1 MFRAISYRIA
11 LQFTAFVFILLLVNG
26 ALFLAADVESA
37 KRQTDI
43 RMDQTAKTIIE
54 RIRSSPAGFN
64 IEIAPQMRERVRII
78 NAEGQPVLI
87 GAYFDGLPVETN
99 NRVSRISIS
108 GEPHN
113 VYTFPVERSGTKVG
127 YIQMLDA
134 GRPPSAD
141 LPLRALL
148 YLIVSASISALTF
161 SVGLF
166 FARRSLKP
174 AEEMMQRLEQFTQD
188 ASHELRTPVAALSSS
203 LDLALRTKK
212 FEQGIVSAKDDLKDI
227 SSLIERLLEL
237 ARIDK
242 ALISTDDVDL
252 SALTEKAAERSLAA
266 AKTKHVTVERKIE
279 PGIHVR
285 GDASL
290 LMQVLTN
297 LLTNAIKFSNDEGI
311 VTVTL
316 AKNTLSIRDEGIGIS
331 MEDLPHIFDR
341 FFQADESRSHGGYGL
356 GLAMAKRIAELHGW
370 TISVESEKGKGSEFK
385 LAFSGKQK

>member
-43 RMDQTAKTIIE
+43 RMDQTAKAIIE

-87 GAYFDGLPVETN
+87 GAYFDGLPVETD
-99 NRVSRISIS
+99 NRVSRISIA

-203 LDLALRTKK
+203 LDLALKTKK

-266 AKTKHVTVERKIE
+266 AKTKNVTMEQKIE

-297 LLTNAIKFSNDEGI
+297 LLTNAIKFSNDKG
-311 VTVTL
+311 VVAVTL
-316 AKNTLSIRDEGIGIS
+316 TKNTLSIRDEGIGIS
-331 MEDLPHIFDR
+331 AEDLPHIFDR

-370 TISVESEKGKGSEFK
+370 TISVESEKGEGSEFT
-385 LAFSGKQK
+385 LAFPGKQK

>member
-11 LQFTAFVFILLLVNG
+11 LQFTAFVFVLLLVNG

-54 RIRSSPAGFN
+54 RIRTSPAGFN

-78 NAEGQPVLI
+78 NSEGQDVLV
-87 GAYFDGLPVETN
+87 GAYFDGVPVQTG
-99 NRVSRISIS
+99 NRVSRIFIS

-113 VYTFPVERSGTKVG
+113 VYTFPVERSGMNVG

-148 YLIVSASISALTF
+148 YFIVSASISALTF

-203 LDLALRTKK
+203 LDLALKTKK

-252 SALTEKAAERSLAA
+252 SALTEKATERSLAA
-266 AKTKHVTVERKIE
+266 AKTKHVSVEQKIE
-279 PGIHVR
+279 PNIHVR

-297 LLTNAIKFSNDEGI
+297 LLTNAIKFSNDNGN

-316 AKNTLSIRDEGIGIS
+316 TKNLLSIRDEGIGIS
-331 MEDLPHIFDR
+331 GEDLPHIFNR
-341 FFQADESRSHGGYGL
+341 FFQADSSRSHGGYGL
-356 GLAMAKRIAELHGW
+356 GLAMTKRIAELHGW

-385 LAFSGKQK
+385 LAFASKQK